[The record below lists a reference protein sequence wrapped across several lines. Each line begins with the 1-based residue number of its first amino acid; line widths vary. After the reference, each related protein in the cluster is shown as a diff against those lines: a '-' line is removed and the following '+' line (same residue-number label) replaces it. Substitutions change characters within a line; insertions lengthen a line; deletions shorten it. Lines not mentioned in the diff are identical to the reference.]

1 MRAVARLLAAGCV
14 AAVACADDPDAPQ
27 AGGTYPVVHA
37 VLNPQASDQVVLV
50 EQALVGRVTTEFG
63 AYDPLEPILSRGGD
77 AVSFAS
83 VTITGSTREM
93 LLRERR
99 TFTPGDSLPQFVAD
113 GRGAGYYF
121 FVNSRPPE
129 GPPPPPD
136 IFMQLVPGATYT
148 LDIRWPDASR
158 AVHGTTTIPRHVPIP
173 FEPARTLN
181 RDRDTLVIALP
192 GPASAV
198 LAARYLLRVSSPFG
212 PMTIYTDS
220 AVARL
225 SGNLV
230 NIDLP
235 GAPAAFV
242 PGFRQ
247 RVDVAAVDINY
258 YDYYRSGTNPR
269 AGTVRVDNLSGAA
282 GLFGA
287 YMPLGGREVDVT
299 ADQGEPHEGVF
310 VRTGAPGDTLWLY
323 AHAGGMT
330 GRASGFPPAHRG
342 NLLGTFRD
350 GRLQLALVSF
360 QGIADTLATFTGTLQ
375 GASITG
381 RYSDEPG
388 PSTFERATGL
398 TGAS

>member
-1 MRAVARLLAAGCV
+1 MRAARVLAAGCV
-14 AAVACADDPDAPQ
+14 AAVACTEEPDAP
-27 AGGTYPVVHA
+27 GVGDTYPVVHA
-37 VLNPQASDQVVLV
+37 VLNPLVSDQVVLV

-77 AVSFAS
+77 AVSFAN
-83 VTITGSTREM
+83 VTVTGPTRAM
-93 LLRERR
+93 LLVERR
-99 TFTPGDSLPQFVAD
+99 YFMPGDSLPQFVAD

-136 IFMQLVPGATYT
+136 IFMQLMPGGTYT

-173 FEPARTLN
+173 LEAARVLN
-181 RDRDTLVIALP
+181 RDRDTLVIPLP

-212 PMTIYTDS
+212 PTTFYTDS

-225 SGNLV
+225 AGDLV
-230 NIDLP
+230 SVDLP
-235 GAPAAFV
+235 GAPFAFV

-247 RVDVAAVDINY
+247 RVDVAAVDVNF
-258 YDYYRSGTNPR
+258 YDYYRSGTSPR
-269 AGTVRVDNLSGAA
+269 AGTVRIDNLSGAS

-287 YMPLGGREVDVT
+287 YLPLGTREVDVT
-299 ADQGEPHEGVF
+299 ADQDEPHEGVF
-310 VRTGAPGDTLWLY
+310 VRTGAPRDTLWLY
-323 AHAGGMT
+323 AHAGGIT

-342 NLLGTFRD
+342 NLLGSFRD
-350 GRLQLALVSF
+350 GQLQLALVSF

-375 GASITG
+375 GDAITG
-381 RYSDEPG
+381 RYSDESA
-388 PSTFERATGL
+388 PSTFGRASTAAR
-398 TGAS
+398 GAS